1 MEDDYRKYCEYKDE
15 LIGKQESLEKKEMD
29 LYGSLES
36 KKRMLNKL
44 TNRKKELE
52 ANSKDL

>member
-1 MEDDYRKYCEYKDE
+1 
-15 LIGKQESLEKKEMD
+15 MD

>member
-1 MEDDYRKYCEYKDE
+1 
-15 LIGKQESLEKKEMD
+15 MD

-44 TNRKKELE
+44 IIRKKELE